1 MSRLYATDL
10 AQRLGR
16 QAESVCRH
24 YLSNGHKQGHYWQVG
39 DVRNCAGRSMFVRLH
54 DSARGPAG
62 KWSDAATGEHGDL
75 LDVIRESLGL
85 LDFAEVAAEARRF
98 LSLPHPEQAPT
109 RPPRGTPAISGS
121 AEAARRLWRI
131 AQPIMGTLAET
142 YLRRRGITDLHGTGA
157 LRFHPNCYWRPEH
170 EGPTETWPAIIAAV
184 TDRDGDITG
193 AHRTWLARDGS
204 GKAPRD
210 PPRKAMGDLL
220 GNAVRF
226 GRAQDVIAAGEGI
239 ETILSLRQLLP
250 QMPMAA
256 ALSAGH
262 LAAFLFPAHLRR
274 LYIVRDND
282 PAGDS
287 ARDRLVERALAAGV
301 ETITLSPIMGDFNE
315 DLTSCGLD
323 ALRVRLRGQLA
334 PDDVSRFM
342 ALAA

>member
-1 MSRLYATDL
+1 MSRLYATEL

-16 QAESVCRH
+16 QAEAVCRR

-85 LDFAEVAAEARRF
+85 LDFAEVADEARRF
-98 LSLPHPEQAPT
+98 LSLPHPEPAPT
-109 RPPRGTPAISGS
+109 GPHRGTPAISGS

-131 AQPIMGTLAET
+131 AQPIMGSLAET

-184 TDRDGDITG
+184 TDLDGDMSG

-226 GRAQDVIAAGEGI
+226 GTAQDVMAAGEGI

-262 LAAFLFPAHLRR
+262 LAAILFPTHLRR
-274 LYIVRDND
+274 FYIVRDND

-287 ARDRLVERALAAGV
+287 ARDRLVERALTAGI
-301 ETITLSPIMGDFNE
+301 ETITLLPMMGDFNE
-315 DLTSCGLD
+315 DLTSCGPD

-334 PDDVSRFM
+334 ADDVSRFM

>member
-1 MSRLYATDL
+1 
-10 AQRLGR
+10 
-16 QAESVCRH
+16 
-24 YLSNGHKQGHYWQVG
+24 
-39 DVRNCAGRSMFVRLH
+39 
-54 DSARGPAG
+54 
-62 KWSDAATGEHGDL
+62 
-75 LDVIRESLGL
+75 
-85 LDFAEVAAEARRF
+85 
-98 LSLPHPEQAPT
+98 
-109 RPPRGTPAISGS
+109 
-121 AEAARRLWRI
+121 
-131 AQPIMGTLAET
+131 
-142 YLRRRGITDLHGTGA
+142 LRRRGITDLHGTGA

-226 GRAQDVIAAGEGI
+226 GGAQDVIAAGEGI

-287 ARDRLVERALAAGV
+287 ARDRLVERALAAGI
-301 ETITLSPIMGDFNE
+301 EAITLSPMMGDFNE

-342 ALAA
+342 ALAAKPG

>member
-39 DVRNCAGRSMFVRLH
+39 DVRNGVGRSMFVRLH

-98 LSLPHPEQAPT
+98 LSLPHPEPVPT
-109 RPPRGTPAISGS
+109 GRRRGTPAISGT

-131 AQPIMGTLAET
+131 AQPITGTLAET

-184 TDRDGDITG
+184 TDRDGDMTG
-193 AHRTWLARDGS
+193 AHRTWLARDGLS
-204 GKAPRD
+204 KAPRD

-226 GRAQDVIAAGEGI
+226 GTAQDVMAAGEGI

-262 LAAFLFPAHLRR
+262 LAAILFPAHLRR

-287 ARDRLVERALAAGV
+287 ARDRLVERALAAGI

-323 ALRVRLRGQLA
+323 VLRVRLRGQLA
-334 PDDVSRFM
+334 ADDVGRFM

>member
-1 MSRLYATDL
+1 
-10 AQRLGR
+10 
-16 QAESVCRH
+16 
-24 YLSNGHKQGHYWQVG
+24 
-39 DVRNCAGRSMFVRLH
+39 MFVRLH

-85 LDFAEVAAEARRF
+85 LDFAEVADEARRF
-98 LSLPHPEQAPT
+98 LSLPHPEPAPT
-109 RPPRGTPAISGS
+109 GPPRGTPAISGS

-131 AQPIMGTLAET
+131 AQPITGTLAES
-142 YLRRRGITDLHGTGA
+142 YLRRRGITDLHGAGA

-170 EGPTETWPAIIAAV
+170 DGPTETWPAIIAAV
-184 TDRDGDITG
+184 TDLDGDMTG

-220 GNAVRF
+220 GNAARF
-226 GRAQDVIAAGEGI
+226 GKAQDVIAAGEGI
-239 ETILSLRQLLP
+239 ETILSLRQFLP

-262 LAAFLFPAHLRR
+262 LAAILFPAHLRR

-287 ARDRLVERALAAGV
+287 ARDRLVERAVAAGI
-301 ETITLSPIMGDFNE
+301 EAITLSPMMGDFNE

-323 ALRVRLRGQLA
+323 ALRVRLRRQLA
-334 PDDVSRFM
+334 ADDVSRFM